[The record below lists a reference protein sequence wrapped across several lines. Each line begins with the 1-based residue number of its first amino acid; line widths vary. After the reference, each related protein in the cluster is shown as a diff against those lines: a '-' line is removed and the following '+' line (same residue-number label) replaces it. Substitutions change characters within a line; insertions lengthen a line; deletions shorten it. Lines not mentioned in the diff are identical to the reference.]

1 MNILDFIIL
10 LCFIPAV
17 ISGLKKGF
25 IAQVVAI
32 IALILGAWLSY
43 RFSSAVSTWIGQWI
57 EGSQQLLQIIAFI
70 IIFIVVVFALHL
82 LGKAIEASIKIIML
96 GWLNKMLGVAFSM
109 LKCMLIIGL
118 LIMAFNAIN
127 ETFSLVQESRLAE
140 SLLYTPIKNM
150 TYSVFPYIKDMLF
163 Q

>member
-96 GWLNKMLGVAFSM
+96 GWLNKLLGVAFSM

>member
-96 GWLNKMLGVAFSM
+96 GWLNKLLGVAFSM

-127 ETFSLVQESRLAE
+127 ETFSLVQESKLAE